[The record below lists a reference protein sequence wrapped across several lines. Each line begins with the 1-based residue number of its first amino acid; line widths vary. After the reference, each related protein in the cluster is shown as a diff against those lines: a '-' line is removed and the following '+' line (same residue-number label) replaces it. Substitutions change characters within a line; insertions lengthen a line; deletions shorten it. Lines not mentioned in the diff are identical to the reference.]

1 MNHSRLEGGCI
12 LCALKCL
19 VRKIHDSEVITAFV
33 SVFVLVLYIGHDC
46 FIGDCAR
53 GGAEVPAAPEMPA
66 PEPFVQFG
74 EVLQELSGR
83 LALDVL
89 RDLGY
94 GNLRWYGDEH
104 MDMLLRYMAADDVDA
119 VGVADFS
126 HQVAQADG
134 NTSLQ
139 DGLSVLRRPDQVIF
153 EVEDG
158 VGAGSIQLH
167 VRTLAFLKR
176 TA

>member
-19 VRKIHDSEVITAFV
+19 VRKIHDREVITAFV
-33 SVFVLVLYIGHDC
+33 GIFVLILDVRHHGLVSDRT
-46 FIGDCAR
+46 R
-53 GGAEVPAAPEMPA
+53 GGAEIPPAPEMPA
-66 PEPFVQFG
+66 PEASVQLR
-74 EVLQELSGR
+74 EVLEYLPGR

-94 GNLRWYGDEH
+94 GNLRGHGDEQ
-104 MDMLLRYMAADDVDA
+104 MYVLFRYVPTDDLDA
-119 VGVADFS
+119 VLVADFS
-126 HQVAQADG
+126 YQVAQADG
-134 NTSLQ
+134 NPSRQ
-139 DGLSVLRRPDQVIF
+139 NRFSILRRPHQMVF

-158 VGAGSIQLH
+158 VRPAPVQLH
-167 VRTLAFLKR
+167 ADTVSFLER